1 MKRKFV
7 CKRICVVLAGA
18 VLLCSLCACTSSH
31 EKEDYESG
39 NYGMRYGE
47 AIKDETVNAGMGK
60 DESVKGETMKD
71 EVVKDENGKDGAVKR
86 ETGKD
91 ETVKGESGKDV
102 SVKGETGQD
111 ETAKGEIGK
120 DASGKDEAVK
130 GETVKGETGKDASG
144 KDGTEGNGTEDSMLS
159 IGKSYRAILS
169 GEEDFISVD
178 LGNKELNIKDIRNV
192 VTPDDSVTV
201 EPTKFTFL
209 DLDGDGENEIV
220 LWLQINN
227 ISDYGFEILHAQ
239 EGAVYGYTLPYRA
252 FMDLKTDGTFSFSS
266 GAADSGIGK
275 LRFAEDGYTIEEQ
288 GYGED
293 QQDSKTDVIWYD
305 SF

>member
-1 MKRKFV
+1 MKRKFIG
-7 CKRICVVLAGA
+7 KRIYVLLAGA
-18 VLLCSLCACTSSH
+18 TLLFALCSCTSNH

-47 AIKDETVNAGMGK
+47 TIKDENVNAGMGK
-60 DESVKGETMKD
+60 DEAAKGETVKDEAVKDESGKEEMGKD
-71 EVVKDENGKDGAVKR
+71 EVVKSETVK
-86 ETGKD
+86 GDPVKD
-91 ETVKGESGKDV
+91 ETVKDDP
-102 SVKGETGQD
+102 VKGEAVKSETG
-111 ETAKGEIGK
+111 
-120 DASGKDEAVK
+120 K
-130 GETVKGETGKDASG
+130 GETVKN
-144 KDGTEGNGTEDSMLS
+144 GTEGNGVENPLLS
-159 IGKSYRAILS
+159 IGESYRAILS

-178 LGNKELNIKDIRNV
+178 LGNEELNIKNIRSV
-192 VTPDDSVTV
+192 VTPDESVTV
-201 EPTKFTFL
+201 EAAKFTFL

-220 LWLQINN
+220 LWLQINGV
-227 ISDYGFEILHAQ
+227 SDYGFEVLHAQ

-252 FMDLKTDGTFSFSS
+252 FMDLKTDGTFSFSG

-293 QQDSKTDVIWYD
+293 QQETKTDVIWYD

>member
-47 AIKDETVNAGMGK
+47 AIKDETVNTGM
-60 DESVKGETMKD
+60 
-71 EVVKDENGKDGAVKR
+71 
-86 ETGKD
+86 
-91 ETVKGESGKDV
+91 
-102 SVKGETGQD
+102 
-111 ETAKGEIGK
+111 
-120 DASGKDEAVK
+120 GKDEAVK
-130 GETVKGETGKDASG
+130 GETVKDEVVKDESGKDETGKDGAVKSETG
-144 KDGTEGNGTEDSMLS
+144 KDGAVKNEAGKDETVKGETVKEDPGKDEAAKGETGQDDFGKDGTEDSMLS

-220 LWLQINN
+220 LWLQING